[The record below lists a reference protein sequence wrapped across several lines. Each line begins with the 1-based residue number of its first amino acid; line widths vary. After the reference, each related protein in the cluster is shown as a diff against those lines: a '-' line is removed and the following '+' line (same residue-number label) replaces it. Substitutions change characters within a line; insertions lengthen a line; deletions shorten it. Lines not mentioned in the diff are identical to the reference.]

1 MRISDWSSD
10 VCSSDLLI
18 LGLAGAGLAL
28 GLGLSYLV
36 GRSITG
42 PLNRTVTALEELG
55 EGHSDTIVEIDDSR
69 TEIGRLTRAFNQF
82 REKMKETE
90 TLRRQPAVA
99 ATNGQEERR
108 AARSEEHTSELQL
121 LMRTSYAV
129 FCLHK
134 NTHY

>member
-18 LGLAGAGLAL
+18 LGLDGAGLAL

-36 GRSITG
+36 GRSITA

-55 EGHSDTIVEIDDSR
+55 EGHSDTIVAIDESR

-82 REKMKETE
+82 SEK
-90 TLRRQPAVA
+90 
-99 ATNGQEERR
+99 NGRASCQERY
-108 AARSEEHTSELQL
+108 SQ
-121 LMRTSYAV
+121 YV
-129 FCLHK
+129 
-134 NTHY
+134 

>member
-36 GRSITG
+36 GRSITA

-55 EGHSDTIVEIDDSR
+55 EGHSDTIVAIDESR

-82 REKMKETE
+82 RALMQEQEQIGRASCRERVCQYGSITVVAV
-90 TLRRQPAVA
+90 TLKKK
-99 ATNGQEERR
+99 
-108 AARSEEHTSELQL
+108 H
-121 LMRTSYAV
+121 
-129 FCLHK
+129 HK
-134 NTHY
+134 NNY